1 MLALQTGDGHA
12 PETEKPLKT
21 QLLLLGKPASP
32 PCQQRLL
39 PITRSHLAVCS
50 AWLILEACSLVRFNV
65 PG

>member
-39 PITRSHLAVCS
+39 PITRSTPCGLLGLADFGGMFTGEV
-50 AWLILEACSLVRFNV
+50 
-65 PG
+65 